1 MDNKIVNLFNKI
13 EKFLKE
19 VKIELQKVSWCSR
32 TELKDS
38 TVIVLIS
45 VFILAVI
52 IGVFDAIMS
61 KLINLVIR

>member
-32 TELKDS
+32 AELKDS